1 MHLKKIT
8 FVLLYLL
15 LSQTAKAQKDSN
27 INWITFQ
34 QLEDSLA
41 VKPKKVFIEFY
52 ADWCIYCKKMEKV
65 AFKNPKVIS
74 KLNANYYAVK
84 MNAESTD
91 TIFFG
96 GDTFINKQ
104 IGKKRNPTHDIP
116 LLLAS
121 RNNKEFSLPAI
132 VILDEKFKIS
142 ARYFEYL
149 DNKKM
154 LKAIKQTSMK

>member
-1 MHLKKIT
+1 MHLKGTTYI
-8 FVLLYLL
+8 LLFYLL
-15 LSQTAKAQKDSN
+15 TQSIVAQQNNS

-34 QLEDSLA
+34 QLEDSLS
-41 VKPKKVFIEFY
+41 VKPKKVFIDFY
-52 ADWCIYCKKMEKV
+52 AEWCIYCKKMEKV
-65 AFKNPKVIS
+65 AFKDAKVIA
-74 KLNANYYAVK
+74 KLNADYYAVK

-121 RNNKEFSLPAI
+121 RNNKDFSLPAI
-132 VILDEKFKIS
+132 VILDENFKIS

-149 DNKKM
+149 DRKKM
-154 LKAIKQTSMK
+154 LKAISQEK

>member
-1 MHLKKIT
+1 MILKKIT
-8 FVLLYLL
+8 YILLLYLL
-15 LSQTAKAQKDSN
+15 PQSITAQQNSS

-34 QLEDSLA
+34 QLEDSLS
-41 VKPKKVFIEFY
+41 VKPKKVFIDFY

-74 KLNANYYAVK
+74 KLNTSYYAVK

-91 TIFFG
+91 KIFLG

-121 RNNKEFSLPAI
+121 RNNKDFSLPAI
-132 VILDEKFKIS
+132 IILDEKFKIS

-149 DNKKM
+149 DSKKM
-154 LKAIKQTSMK
+154 LKAINQNK